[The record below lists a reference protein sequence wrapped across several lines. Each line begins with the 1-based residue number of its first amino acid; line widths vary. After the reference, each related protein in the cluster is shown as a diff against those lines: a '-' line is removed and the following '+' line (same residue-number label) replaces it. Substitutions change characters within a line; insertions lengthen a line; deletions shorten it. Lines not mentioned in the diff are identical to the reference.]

1 MVIAPEEDEDHAL
14 MPLKK
19 IAVTGERER
28 EREQLH
34 SDFVEISS
42 HKDC

>member
-28 EREQLH
+28 ERERAAA
-34 SDFVEISS
+34 F
-42 HKDC
+42 